1 MVVEDIDPKTGKPK
15 KDKGRASNTKDLK
28 LSDYDPLFLH
38 ANDSN
43 GNPIYS
49 SNAKDVWDE
58 LEETYSKTDGS
69 LIYNMHLRS
78 SILITEPLPDVK
90 YAFAALSRDE
100 SYRSNNVYSMNT
112 TSSSSSSA
120 FVSRSNND
128 WSANKSSNL

>member
-43 GNPIYS
+43 GLD
-49 SNAKDVWDE
+49 DV
-58 LEETYSKTDGS
+58 YA
-69 LIYNMHLRS
+69 NVRS

-128 WSANKSSNL
+128 WSANKS